1 MPRAALR
8 TPLVRE
14 VSIYPGVDL
23 ALQLDIKLVQQFFL
37 VREVG
42 EECAR
47 SNARAPGDLRRRR
60 AEPDVGNLVH
70 RRLRD
75 CARFSGL
82 LTRAIPMDE
91 STVVRRLESRQ

>member
-70 RRLRD
+70 RRLRQTPRKSYKT
-75 CARFSGL
+75 CQ
-82 LTRAIPMDE
+82 
-91 STVVRRLESRQ
+91 TVLGIFRENCPERYLAW